1 MVRHLKLR
9 CASQKIARTAVTS
22 FWLFLSTLTTAYGFT
37 VTVDRQVVPINE
49 TIRLEITSTN
59 GDNPD
64 AVNLTLL
71 EEKFTVV
78 KETSQNSI
86 SIFNGRTDS
95 IKKRVVIIT
104 PQEIGKTSIPPLTL
118 NKQQSQAI
126 DITVI
131 KAAPVPSQMDSQQ
144 VMLEAE
150 IDQMSTVVGAQTIY
164 TLRIIYQIQLNNA
177 EISPLSIA
185 DADIVALDNK
195 NYTRRINGSN
205 FDVTEKRYA
214 IFFNRPGMK
223 TIDGQQLTALTTS
236 RNNRLLGYDPFS
248 RGKELRLKADAVNIN
263 VLAKPADADSSPYW
277 LPSSKL
283 TITSSFDTAS
293 LNARV
298 GEPIS
303 RSIEITAE
311 GLAAEKLPFTLS
323 SPIDS
328 LNSYAEKPEFVN
340 QTFDRGIAG
349 RRKDTVAL
357 IPTVEG
363 KITLPAIEV
372 RWWDTSKHRF
382 EVASIEPQVINVLP
396 AINKAPNR
404 DDAVIPPSSNNQLQ
418 LDRKL
423 TDNQLVEDNQQ
434 TLNPWMISTLVLAL
448 GWLYTY
454 HARANK
460 NTSQLARTE
469 LTLDENIERLKREL
483 LLACKQDNPLKAKQA
498 LTAYLSYHKEC
509 MSKDSSIKALTCDTA
524 LKNAM
529 EALDYYLYADHKL
542 ETNDREKTPWNGQA
556 LKSAVENTD
565 AQSNQQPP
573 SKKILAPLYPE

>member
-1 MVRHLKLR
+1 MVSDLKQR
-9 CASQKIARTAVTS
+9 GVSQKIAGTAVAS

-64 AVNLTLL
+64 AVNLASL
-71 EEKFTVV
+71 EEKFTVT

-86 SIFNGRTDS
+86 SIFNGRTES

-104 PQEIGKTSIPPLTL
+104 PQEIGKASIPPLKL
-118 NKQQSQAI
+118 NKQRSQAI

-131 KAAPVPSQMDSQQ
+131 KAAPVPSQMDNQQ

-150 IDQMSTVVGAQTIY
+150 IDQVSTMVGAQAIY
-164 TLRIIYQIQLNNA
+164 TLRIFYQIQLNNA

-195 NYTRRINGSN
+195 NYTRRINGSH

-214 IFFNRPGMK
+214 IFFNRPGIK

-236 RNNRLLGYDPFS
+236 KQSRLLGYDPFS

-263 VLAKPADADSSPYW
+263 VLAKPAGADSKSYW

-283 TITSSFDTAS
+283 AITSSFDTTS
-293 LNARV
+293 LKARV
-298 GEPIS
+298 GEPIT
-303 RSIEITAE
+303 RSIDITAE
-311 GLAAEKLPFTLS
+311 GLAAEKLPFILS
-323 SPIDS
+323 SPS
-328 LNSYAEKPEFVN
+328 NKLNSYAEKPEFVN

-372 RWWDTSKHRF
+372 EWWNTTKNRF
-382 EVASIEPQVINVLP
+382 EVTSIEPQVINVLP
-396 AINKAPNR
+396 AINNAPDRN
-404 DDAVIPPSSNNQLQ
+404 DAVIPSSSNKQ
-418 LDRKL
+418 R
-423 TDNQLVEDNQQ
+423 QQ
-434 TLNPWMISTLVLAL
+434 DSKVSIDHRLEASEQVFNPWMISTLVLAL

-454 HARANK
+454 YARANK
-460 NTSQLARTE
+460 NASQQPQTE
-469 LTLDENIERLKREL
+469 LTLDNNIDRLKREL
-483 LLACKQDNPLKAKQA
+483 LLACKQNDASNAKQA
-498 LTAYLSYHKEC
+498 LTAYLNCYKEY
-509 MSKDSSIKALTCDTA
+509 MSKGASIKELTLDTT
-524 LKNAM
+524 LNNAID
-529 EALDYYLYADHKL
+529 ALDYYLYADHKFG
-542 ETNDREKTPWNGQA
+542 TNNSEKKPWNGQA
-556 LKSAVENTD
+556 LKSAVENAI
-565 AQSNQQPP
+565 AQSNQQPS
-573 SKKILAPLYPE
+573 SKTILAPLYPE

>member
-37 VTVDRQVVPINE
+37 VTVDRQIVPINE

-64 AVNLTLL
+64 DVNLTLL

-104 PQEIGKTSIPPLTL
+104 PQEIGKASIPPLKL

-131 KAAPVPSQMDSQQ
+131 KATPVPSQMDSQQ

-150 IDQMSTVVGAQTIY
+150 IDQVSTVVGAQAIY

-263 VLAKPADADSSPYW
+263 VLAKPAGADSSPYW

-323 SPIDS
+323 SPTDS

-357 IPTVEG
+357 IPTIEG

-372 RWWDTSKHRF
+372 EWWNTTKHRF

-396 AINKAPNR
+396 AINKVPNR
-404 DDAVIPPSSNNQLQ
+404 DNAVIPPSSNNQLQ
-418 LDRKL
+418 PESKL
-423 TDNQLVEDNQQ
+423 TDNQLAGANQKN
-434 TLNPWMISTLVLAL
+434 LNPWMISTLVLAL

-460 NTSQLARTE
+460 NTSQLVKTE
-469 LTLDENIERLKREL
+469 WALDENIDQLKREL
-483 LLACKQDNPLKAKQA
+483 LLACKQNNALKAKQA
-498 LTAYLSYHKEC
+498 LTAYLTYYKEC
-509 MSKDSSIKALTCDTA
+509 MSKDSSIKALTYDSA

-542 ETNDREKTPWNGQA
+542 KTNDREKTPWNGQA
-556 LKSAVENTD
+556 LKSAVENAV